1 MLALTN
7 DAADV
12 IKNLVESA
20 EEEEV
25 PAETGLRIATGQAD
39 EEGTEL
45 NISLVEGPEEGDD
58 TIEHSGAR
66 VYLSSTASLLLNDK
80 VLDAHTHEDHVH
92 FTIGERE

>member
-12 IKNLVESA
+12 IKGLVESA
-20 EEEEV
+20 EEEV

-45 NISLVEGPEEGDD
+45 NISLVEGPEDGDD
-58 TIEHSGAR
+58 TIEHGGAL

-92 FTIGERE
+92 FTIGEQE